1 MSDSSKQPQPIRFDL
16 RVPVRYRVSNERIWH
31 EGHTINIGRAGVLFE
46 GDAQYPPGTRL
57 ELSISLPL
65 AVGGRTSARIAC
77 HATVVRTVENQL
89 MDVRISGT
97 RIRRNIPET
106 PAA

>member
-1 MSDSSKQPQPIRFDL
+1 MSESTNESQPIRFDL

-31 EGHTINIGRAGVLFE
+31 EGSTINIGRAGVLFE
-46 GDAQYPPGTRL
+46 GDAQFPPGTRL
-57 ELSISLPL
+57 EMSILLPL

-97 RIRRNIPET
+97 RIRRNMPET